1 MDKVLYNGVIIT
13 ANEENDVYS
22 PGYIHVKDEIIN
34 EIGEGSPHHITSEG
48 IQFHNLNGKWVI
60 PGLINTHGHTPMT
73 LLRGHSDDLPLKRW
87 LQEKM
92 WPMEQKLTRE
102 AVIASSK
109 LAMVEMLK
117 SGTTTFLDMYHLF
130 LDDIANA
137 VDNAG
142 MRAVITRGII
152 GLCSR
157 EEQKAKL
164 DEAISIAQ
172 TWHGKGDGRLTAML
186 SPHSPYLC
194 PPNFIAEIASAAREL
209 NIPVHT
215 HMSETSQEVEEN
227 VLKYGKRPV
236 EHLLNTGFFNGEAL
250 VAHAVHIN
258 DEELDILSQNQV
270 AISHNPMSN
279 LKLGSGVA
287 PIQKMLQ
294 KGITVSVGTD
304 SVASN
309 NNLDLIQEMRMA
321 VLLQKGVNEDPT
333 AVTVDEGIK
342 LITANGAKAL
352 GLDQKIGSIKKGLD
366 ADFVILDSSAAHL
379 QPKLNAL
386 SHVVYS
392 ASGADVLDVYVKGKQ
407 LVKDRQCL
415 FLDEEK
421 IFYECNKH
429 YQMMTIS

>member
-1 MDKVLYNGVIIT
+1 MDKVFYNGVIIT
-13 ANEENDVYS
+13 ANENDEVYS
-22 PGYIHVKDEIIN
+22 SGYVHVKDEKFI
-34 EIGEGSPHHITSEG
+34 EVGSGYPNHIKSEKVK
-48 IQFHNLNGKWVI
+48 FYNLNGQWLL

-130 LDDIANA
+130 LDDIANI
-137 VDNAG
+137 VEEVG

-164 DEAISIAQ
+164 NEAIAIAKH
-172 TWHGKGDGRLTAML
+172 WHGKGNGRITAML

-194 PPNFIAEIASAAREL
+194 PPDYIAEIASEARAL
-209 NIPVHT
+209 GLPVHT
-215 HMSETSQEVEEN
+215 HMSETAQEVEEN
-227 VLKYGKRPV
+227 VNKYGKRPV
-236 EHLLNTGFFNGEAL
+236 ELLQNTGFFDGEAL
-250 VAHAVHIN
+250 VAHAVHVN
-258 DEELDILSQNQV
+258 DEELEILAKHQV
-270 AISHNPMSN
+270 AVSHNPMSN
-279 LKLGSGVA
+279 LKLGSGIA
-287 PIQKMLQ
+287 PIQKMLA
-294 KGITVSVGTD
+294 KGITVSIGTD

-309 NNLDLIQEMRMA
+309 NNLDLIQEMRTA
-321 VLLQKGVNEDPT
+321 VLLQKGINEDPT
-333 AVTVDEGIK
+333 SVKSTEGIK
-342 LITANGAKAL
+342 LITGNGAKAL
-352 GLDQKIGSIKKGLD
+352 GLQNTIGAIKRGFD
-366 ADFVILDSSAAHL
+366 ADFIIMQEQQAHL
-379 QPKLNAL
+379 QPAMNAL

-392 ASGADVLDVYVKGKQ
+392 SSGADVVDVYVKGKQ
-407 LVKDRQCL
+407 LVKNSECL

-421 IFYECNKH
+421 IIAECNDH
-429 YQMMTIS
+429 YGKMLR